1 MVARALVACVVVLV
15 AGCAGGADEELSL
28 PPNQSFAVATSIT
41 PRTVAFGD
49 PITARLRIL
58 VDRDRIDPASIL
70 VLARFQP
77 WRDRTTIERVDSGN
91 LTSITY
97 TTELHCLTLSCV
109 AFERE
114 YNPDLPDARITSD
127 RGRVVEAVWPSVSVV
142 TRVPPRDFAP
152 ESTGE
157 EAQDWPPKWRA
168 TVALPEPSYR
178 ASPPL
183 LTWVLAG
190 LGAVLVGVS
199 AAAGLLLLR
208 RGRLV
213 RDREIAPLER
223 ALDLLRQARTDE
235 ERRAALE
242 ALALALDTELG
253 PELAQP
259 ARALAWSQS
268 RPSETAAEELAELAR
283 GTTR

>member
-1 MVARALVACVVVLV
+1 VVARAFVACVVVLV

-77 WRDRTTIERVDSGN
+77 WRDRTMIERVDSGN

-152 ESTGE
+152 ENTGE

-235 ERRAALE
+235 ERRAGLE

-253 PELAQP
+253 PGLAQP